1 MTGNLEEWFPGG
13 VILYTES
20 HKIPRIKIITKD
32 HTYEMQACKFDP
44 IMQVFALLVD
54 GEFRASK
61 YDSLDRLLQLD
72 EASKDGKCSE
82 RERLLETQK
91 KALEKQLKIMVKE
104 LANLK
109 LRHNDESMIAF
120 SRCNK

>member
-1 MTGNLEEWFPGG
+1 MTGELEEWFPAGT
-13 VILYTES
+13 ILYTES
-20 HKIPRIKIITKD
+20 HNIPRIKIITKD

-44 IMQVFALLVD
+44 IMRVFALLVD
-54 GEFRASK
+54 GEFRASR

-82 RERLLETQK
+82 RERLLEIQK
-91 KALEKQLKIMVKE
+91 QALEKQLKIMVRE

-109 LRHNDESMIAF
+109 LQHNDESMIMFRKKAE
-120 SRCNK
+120 